1 MITSSQTSPTY
12 QVNKVIPLLEKN
24 YGNNLDTDYTEKI
37 EELDK
42 NFNYSSNSNAYWSEP
57 EHSILYGTPLY
68 EQASQ
73 SQKLALN
80 HLHWVAFYK
89 RVADSEIET
98 IHYNTITADCL
109 MAANSDYKMLV
120 ELLAHETSQERHHIH
135 AFYQVNYKTTKSL
148 LGKNALINP
157 VSDQASL
164 HKQKSFQFSNYLSS
178 AANLIAKMMVKGKEQ
193 SHSENSKDGKDANK
207 HGSFP
212 TSGFVHGFS
221 GKSTQSRRQFF
232 SDNWGSHPF
241 LASNFYAVRYMAN
254 LLLKNHE
261 FGIHNYYKKLQKNN
275 EFIASPTT
283 ISHYHFLDE
292 SFHTTTSLFMARD
305 FYKSLPKPS
314 TYEKLIANLAIL
326 QAQQENLNDI
336 SGISTSRFLSDGDAI
351 IFLMKLL
358 QSPVFDMSS
367 QEAMQWIE
375 KCLCHEHEGF
385 HVNLKVRNKLLSEL
399 RKFAEQLDY
408 LWPVNREMRVM
419 ASGGSI
425 KKAIKN
431 NIKAFNQFSIAL

>member
-1 MITSSQTSPTY
+1 MITSSNTSPIS

-24 YGNNLDTDYTEKI
+24 YGNNLDSDYTEKI
-37 EELDK
+37 QELDR
-42 NFNYSSNSNAYWSEP
+42 NFNYSANSNNYWSEP

-80 HLHWVAFYK
+80 HLHWVLFYK
-89 RVADSEIET
+89 RVADSETEL

-120 ELLAHETSQERHHIH
+120 ELLAHETYQERQHIH
-135 AFYQVNYKTTKSL
+135 AFSQVNYKTTKAL
-148 LGKNALINP
+148 LGKKALVNP
-157 VSDQASL
+157 VSDESTVQ
-164 HKQKSFQFSNYLSS
+164 QKKEKSANYIST
-178 AANLIAKMMVKGKEQ
+178 AANLIAMMLPGKKQ
-193 SHSENSKDGKDANK
+193 SHPDSDKYL
-207 HGSFP
+207 SFP
-212 TSGFVHGFS
+212 TNGFFNGFS
-221 GKSTQSRRQFF
+221 GKSDLSRKQFF
-232 SDNWGSHPF
+232 SDNWRSYPF
-241 LASNFYAVRYMAN
+241 LAANFYAVRYMAN

-261 FGIHNYYKKLQKNN
+261 FGIHNYYRKLQKNN
-275 EFIASPTT
+275 EFIASPTG

-292 SFHTTTSLFMARD
+292 AFHTTTSLFLGRD
-305 FYKSLPKPS
+305 FHKYLPKPS
-314 TYEKLIANLAIL
+314 RYEKWIANLAIL
-326 QAQQENLNDI
+326 QAQHENLNAI
-336 SGISTSRFLSDGDAI
+336 SGISTNRFLSDGDVM

-367 QEAMQWIE
+367 QEAHQWIE

-385 HVNLKVRNKLLSEL
+385 HVNLKVHNNLLSDL

-408 LWPVNREMRVM
+408 LWPINRNMSVM

-431 NIKAFNQFSIAL
+431 NIKSFNQFSIAL